1 MPERQ
6 EDTTHAPWTPA
17 RDAHASLR
25 GSRRNICDGGQTM
38 ADDLFQW
45 GDLNRLK
52 LLLETMAVPET
63 RRDVTKPANVRWLLR
78 NLAIRNSNNTA
89 LREVFRLLKDIGMR
103 TKK

>member
-1 MPERQ
+1 
-6 EDTTHAPWTPA
+6 
-17 RDAHASLR
+17 
-25 GSRRNICDGGQTM
+25 M

-52 LLLETMAVPET
+52 LLLETMDVPET
-63 RRDVTKPANVRWLLR
+63 RRDVTNPANVRWLLR

-89 LREVFRLLKDIGMR
+89 LREVFRLLKDIGRR